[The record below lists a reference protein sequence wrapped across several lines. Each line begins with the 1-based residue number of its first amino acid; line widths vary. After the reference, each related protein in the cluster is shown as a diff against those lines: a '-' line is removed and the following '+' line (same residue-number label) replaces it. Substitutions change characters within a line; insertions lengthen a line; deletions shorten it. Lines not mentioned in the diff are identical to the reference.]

1 MNRPTA
7 DRSTFPGMM
16 SRAPDWRPRGR
27 GLVNRLLTASCL
39 GAALLTFSPAAL
51 FGEAG
56 VAKPVTPGAS
66 PEAVALLQLLY
77 DISGNHILTGQHNYP
92 NTKSRNSEFASR
104 YIGKTPVIFGS
115 DWGHAKAGDSD
126 SYLARPDI
134 VQEAIRQHE
143 RGSIVALC
151 WHAVPPTANE
161 PITFRQ
167 LPNSDPKALSS
178 VQGKLLDEQFR
189 DVLTPGTA
197 LYNHWCAQVDAV
209 AVFLK
214 QLQDAH
220 VPVLWRP
227 YHEMNGD
234 WFWWG
239 IAPPY
244 WAFAWAGG
252 QALARY
258 ILDSPWVVRGRNV
271 LDFAAGS
278 GIAGI
283 AAALMGATHV
293 EASDVDSMAA
303 QAVALNAEGNGV
315 SVAVRAEDVM
325 AMPPGPWDVVLAG
338 DICYEAAMTELCF
351 PWLQRLAAD
360 GKLVLLS
367 DPGRAYL
374 PHTGLVRLAE
384 YTIPTSR
391 ELEDRDSRETVI
403 YQVEAKGLA
412 AKAPE

>member
-1 MNRPTA
+1 MVDEENPIR
-7 DRSTFPGMM
+7 DFI
-16 SRAPDWRPRGR
+16 RA
-27 GLVNRLLTASCL
+27 N
-39 GAALLTFSPAAL
+39 
-51 FGEAG
+51 
-56 VAKPVTPGAS
+56 
-66 PEAVALLQLLY
+66 
-77 DISGNHILTGQHNYP
+77 
-92 NTKSRNSEFASR
+92 
-104 YIGKTPVIFGS
+104 
-115 DWGHAKAGDSD
+115 
-126 SYLARPDI
+126 
-134 VQEAIRQHE
+134 
-143 RGSIVALC
+143 
-151 WHAVPPTANE
+151 
-161 PITFRQ
+161 
-167 LPNSDPKALSS
+167 
-178 VQGKLLDEQFR
+178 
-189 DVLTPGTA
+189 TA
-197 LYNHWCAQVDAV
+197 LIAPPACPEIRLHLATAMTPIWLAAES
-209 AVFLK
+209 
-214 QLQDAH
+214 
-220 VPVLWRP
+220 
-227 YHEMNGD
+227 EMHIKY
-234 WFWWG
+234 